1 MKYSQENEDKM
12 RLLYKKMIKSSLSRK
27 QFCKAEKVAYSTFG
41 YWVKKFE
48 SKSSFK
54 ELIVSNATPVQRANQ
69 VEVEFPTGVKLRFS
83 DLPDAAWLKSLI

>member
-1 MKYSQENEDKM
+1 MKYSQENEDTM

-27 QFCKAEKVAYSTFG
+27 QFCKAENLAYSTFG

-54 ELIVSNATPVQRANQ
+54 EVIVSNSAPVEKANE

-83 DLPDAAWLKSLI
+83 NLPDAAWLKSLI